1 MYFADGSAYPE
12 GKADILCGFYLSRKL
27 QERLFVGRNNCVY
40 FYCLMTF
47 GFLGTLCAGT

>member
-47 GFLGTLCAGT
+47 GFPGTLCAGT